1 MTFMDWSDS
10 EGMLDL
16 LTEFIRSEMNVSYAD
31 AHRQDFLTGML
42 ARVEI
47 ANQLPLANAVNKLR
61 GIRDSIE
68 DEFRNDPVFLHM
80 TDLIVELERIA

>member
-16 LTEFIRSEMNVSYAD
+16 LTEFIRSELNASYSD
-31 AHRQDFLTGML
+31 AHRQDFLAEML
-42 ARVEI
+42 VRVDT
-47 ANQLPLANAVNKLR
+47 ANQAPLANAVNKLR

-68 DEFRNDPVFLHM
+68 DEFRNDPVFEHI
-80 TDLIVELERIA
+80 TDLIGELERIA